1 MTTSPS
7 TAPSGP
13 SSPTDP
19 SSTASSSRPAVAIK
33 GRTRSQIR
41 RARTLGVFY
50 LLLAIIVFGA
60 FGLDAEGEA
69 NLRLTNPGDRFAESF
84 PDLTFDAANVAYL
97 FAVLLAILGGIQL
110 TRGFDRWQNTV
121 LAIAATLFVGAFL
134 GWAAAGASFSLVGM
148 LSATM
153 VRATPIAL
161 GAIAGLM
168 CERAAIVNIAIE
180 GMLLSGAFAA
190 AVVGSTV
197 NSVAGVIAAILV
209 GGLMAW
215 LLAVLSIKYL
225 VDQIIVGVVINLFAL
240 GLTSFLTTRVLA
252 TNPQYNN
259 AGIFQPIKIPIL
271 RDIPLLGPVLF
282 EQNPFVYM
290 TLVLTGFI
298 TWLLFKTK
306 WGLHVRAVGEHP
318 RAADTVGIDVH
329 RTQYLSTIVG
339 GMIAGLGGAYF
350 IFGSTG
356 RFDENM
362 TNGRGYIALAAMIFG
377 RWHPVGA
384 LGAALVFGFAD
395 ALQQKL
401 GLLQTGIPTEFL
413 LMAPFLVTI
422 LVVSGLTGASTA
434 PAHDG
439 VAYVKGDD

>member
-1 MTTSPS
+1 MSSAIALPTT
-7 TAPSGP
+7 A
-13 SSPTDP
+13 
-19 SSTASSSRPAVAIK
+19 
-33 GRTRSQIR
+33 RTRTRTHREIVQA
-41 RARTLGVFY
+41 RALGAFY
-50 LLLAIIVFGA
+50 LVMASIVFA
-60 FGLDAEGEA
+60 IFGLDSDGTAT
-69 NLRLTNPGDRFAESF
+69 LRLTESGDRFHDRF
-84 PDLTFDAANVAYL
+84 PDLVFNASTAAYL
-97 FAVLLAILGGIQL
+97 IAVLLAIVGGIQL
-110 TRGFDRWQNTV
+110 TRGFDRWQNAV
-121 LAIAATLFVGAFL
+121 LAVAMVFFVGSFL

-148 LSATM
+148 LQASM

-161 GAIAGLM
+161 GALAGLM
-168 CERAAIVNIAIE
+168 CERAAVVNIAIE

-197 NSVAGVIAAILV
+197 GGLAGVIAAVAV
-209 GGLMAW
+209 GGLLSW
-215 LLAVLSIKYL
+215 VLAVLSIRYR
-225 VDQIIVGVVINLFAL
+225 VDQIIVGVVLNLFAL
-240 GLTSFLTTRVLA
+240 GLTSFLTARVLA
-252 TNPQYNN
+252 SNPEYNN
-259 AGIFQPIKIPIL
+259 AGIF
-271 RDIPLLGPVLF
+271 RSVTIPLLSDIPVVGPVLF
-282 EQNPFVYM
+282 DQNVFVYAM
-290 TLVLTGFI
+290 LALVGFV
-298 TWLLFKTK
+298 TWLLFRTR
-306 WGLHVRAVGEHP
+306 WGLRVRAVGEHP

-329 RTQYLSTIVG
+329 RTQYINVVIG

-377 RWHPVGA
+377 RWHPLGA

-422 LVVSGLTGASTA
+422 LVVAGFAGGSKA

-439 VAYVKGDD
+439 VAYVKEGT